1 MTLYENR
8 VTAFILKLRW
18 GHIELGWALN
28 PCITGDFTRIRTFGH
43 EVQGRTAHIVHR
55 GQKESDMTEW
65 LTLSLSDMTDQTFCF
80 KTKCAYSQATTYCG
94 ICIHDNFLLVKMSY
108 FLFWWIHRFFR
119 VKKETLK
126 FITHLCNENS
136 QVIYVTMVESLHCRV
151 CFTISNHTHMQAFQC
166 EDDTQRRSVSP

>member
-1 MTLYENR
+1 MVKNPR
-8 VTAFILKLRW
+8 VRHETWVRS
-18 GHIELGWALN
+18 LGRKSPRKGEWRPTPVFL
-28 PCITGDFTRIRTFGH
+28 PREFH
-43 EVQGRTAHIVHR
+43 
-55 GQKESDMTEW
+55 GQRRLVGYSPWSHKESDMTEW

-94 ICIHDNFLLVKMSY
+94 ICIHDNFLLGKMSY

-136 QVIYVTMVESLHCRV
+136 QVIYVTIVESLHCRV

-166 EDDTQRRSVSP
+166 EDDIQRRSVSP